1 MLFESGLTSNE
12 HNKLGCSM
20 FNWAVIFSIWIAEL
34 VFSTLSCISHMS
46 YQVYFCCN
54 RNVGS
59 LIVIWKNLPHHSVM

>member
-1 MLFESGLTSNE
+1 
-12 HNKLGCSM
+12 M